1 MELENKLNHSMTDVE
16 LDLMNQHGT
25 CCSMSWI
32 LLAPREISFSA
43 DGEMR
48 KDVSSEPQWGS
59 SCGKRTMKVNSK
71 LIFWCKIET
80 HYV

>member
-48 KDVSSEPQWGS
+48 KDVSSEPQ
-59 SCGKRTMKVNSK
+59 
-71 LIFWCKIET
+71 
-80 HYV
+80 